1 MLISNM
7 TISEASQGLTNKDF
21 SALELLDATLS
32 RLEEVNPTINAFIR
46 TDPQLART
54 QAIALDDERSHGHI
68 RSPLHGIPMAH
79 KDMFYRKGVGS
90 SCGTSVV
97 MPLPTE
103 TSTALARLDSAGVV
117 QFGVLNMA
125 EFALG
130 PTGHNWSKGHCR
142 NPWNTERISGGSSS
156 GSAASVAARVNFGAL
171 GSDTGGSIR
180 GPAGMC
186 GITGLKTTYGRVSRA
201 GTMGLSYSLDTIGPL
216 ARSALDCA
224 MIMNAVA
231 GSDPADPSTWAIAST
246 DYVANIKKS
255 IGGLKLG
262 IPTNYF
268 FDEIDPEID
277 AAIKQ
282 SLATLS
288 DLGCTLIPIALPDL
302 VATDAAGAL
311 ITACEAAALHSGLLK
326 GQGDLYSTQVRLR
339 IERGFVVSG
348 VSYVNALRYRSV
360 ALKQFIDQVFS
371 IVDVFIAPVLAH
383 QTPEVETTDL
393 RSGSEMDKLIAQLT
407 RLTRPINYL
416 GLPAL
421 AIPSGFTNDGMP
433 ISMQLVGRPFS
444 EEMLLGLGHV
454 YQLNSTW
461 HKASPAIY

>member
-1 MLISNM
+1 
-7 TISEASQGLTNKDF
+7 
-21 SALELLDATLS
+21 
-32 RLEEVNPTINAFIR
+32 
-46 TDPQLART
+46 
-54 QAIALDDERSHGHI
+54 
-68 RSPLHGIPMAH
+68 
-79 KDMFYRKGVGS
+79 
-90 SCGTSVV
+90 

-180 GPAGMC
+180 GPAGIC

-268 FDEIDPEID
+268 FDEIDSGTGGKTAKMIGINLKE
-277 AAIKQ
+277 
-282 SLATLS
+282 LS
-288 DLGCTLIPIALPDL
+288 KSMQVI
-302 VATDAAGAL
+302 L
-311 ITACEAAALHSGLLK
+311 ITHQPQIVAISDNIFKVTKEFESNKTILSAKYLK
-326 GQGDLYSTQVRLR
+326 
-339 IERGFVVSG
+339 E
-348 VSYVNALRYRSV
+348 
-360 ALKQFIDQVFS
+360 
-371 IVDVFIAPVLAH
+371 H
-383 QTPEVETTDL
+383 EVENEISYMI
-393 RSGSEMDKLIAQLT
+393 SGDQCDKKQK
-407 RLTRPINYL
+407 Y
-416 GLPAL
+416 
-421 AIPSGFTNDGMP
+421 PSIF
-433 ISMQLVGRPFS
+433 
-444 EEMLLGLGHV
+444 
-454 YQLNSTW
+454 
-461 HKASPAIY
+461 